1 MTEFQILRNRKTGQ
15 YVTNT
20 MRAVDGSPVLI
31 WGEREQALTFFSNSD
46 LNGLTQAQRIAAFH
60 SFSGSDL
67 IVEQAKQ

>member
-20 MRAVDGSPVLI
+20 MKAVDGSPMLI

-46 LNGLTQAQRIAAFH
+46 LNGLTQAQRIAAFC
-60 SFSGSDL
+60 SFKGHDL
-67 IVEQAKQ
+67 IVEQATQ